1 MAKTELKDL
10 KNNLN
15 IDKKHVNDSLLK
27 YFSEINKPYEFT
39 VNGTKIIVV
48 FSTETNAP
56 TIEDALASALCR
68 KLG

>member
-1 MAKTELKDL
+1 MKKEDNKIIKRETATQTFPKFFAALKL
-10 KNNLN
+10 
-15 IDKKHVNDSLLK
+15 
-27 YFSEINKPYEFT
+27 PYEFT
-39 VNGTKIIVV
+39 VNGTKIKVA